1 MPAGLS
7 FQTLTIVEE
16 PSEGWRGPVP
26 PGPKVTLSERSATA
40 LPRHPLSLRVNQELE
55 LLAMRIRQMM
65 QATGGVLLTVST
77 QERTSTAPHETRET
91 IQYRFNWVTVD
102 RPGPVPSLVLRT
114 HRLSRPRRGQAAKG
128 FVHRRTYLWATR
140 A

>member
-1 MPAGLS
+1 MPAGLA

-16 PSEGWRGPVP
+16 PPDGWRGPVP
-26 PGPKVTLSERSATA
+26 PGPHVTLSHRSPTA
-40 LPRHPLSLRVNQELE
+40 LPKHPLSLRVNQDLE

-65 QATGGVLLTVST
+65 QAYGGVLLTVSL
-77 QERTSTAPHETRET
+77 QERAPAAADQPTE
-91 IQYRFNWVTVD
+91 YRFNWVTVD

-114 HRLSRPRRGQAAKG
+114 QRLSRPRRGKAARG
-128 FVHRRTYLWATR
+128 FVHRRTYLWATK

>member
-1 MPAGLS
+1 MPVGLA

-40 LPRHPLSLRVNQELE
+40 LPKHPLSLRVNQELE
-55 LLAMRIRQMM
+55 LLSMRIRQMM
-65 QATGGVLLTVST
+65 QATGGVLLTVSL
-77 QERTSTAPHETRET
+77 QERAATAPHQTAE
-91 IQYRFNWVTVD
+91 YKFNWVTVD

-114 HRLSRPRRGQAAKG
+114 QRSSRPRRGQASKG
-128 FVHRRTYLWATR
+128 FVHRRTYLWATK